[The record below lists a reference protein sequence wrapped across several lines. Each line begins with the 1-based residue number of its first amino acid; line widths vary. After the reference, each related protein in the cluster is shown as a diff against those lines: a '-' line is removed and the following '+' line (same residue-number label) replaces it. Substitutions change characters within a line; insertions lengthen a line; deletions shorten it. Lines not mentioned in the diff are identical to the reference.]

1 MNPKN
6 YQDGSNVRKLVT
18 RLRRE
23 LQHAVQRATQ
33 TTHGI
38 QTSGS
43 PSTTPAPSTGNNHLN
58 TLNHAVSSQT
68 MTSTIRT
75 ANQTWPSPWPLPTNA
90 QTTNPTTHD
99 TTTVLPT
106 DDNHS
111 KTHNHTAPPITA
123 KHKTPP
129 TPYNVTFINDTSNS
143 DPLPRPK
150 MINHAPTISPSLTRE
165 QSATPDNENNTR
177 NPSSST
183 YGSAS
188 SSTIAPTPNLTN
200 TLDNMTK
207 PTAHTPNHSPT
218 SFTTPSKMRWS
229 QEEYNAY
236 QWQEDT
242 RGAAAQNTTYLTSEG
257 NTTREN
263 NNNLLPPSPPNEP
276 APTFTRTP
284 APPPDEQQH
293 EYGPLPDDKGITFHR
308 DQRRYKVTLT
318 CTYCRTQ
325 YTTKWGEGDE
335 PYRELR
341 YAKWQQGRDGSGNY
355 TWQRARCP
363 NYYQD
368 SGGRQNVQRQL
379 ALKY

>member
-1 MNPKN
+1 MDPKY

-43 PSTTPAPSTGNNHLN
+43 PSTTPAPSTGNNHPN

-75 ANQTWPSPWPLPTNA
+75 ANQTWPSPWPLPSNA

-99 TTTVLPT
+99 TNTVLPT
-106 DDNHS
+106 DTNQS

-123 KHKTPP
+123 KHKAPP
-129 TPYNVTFINDTSNS
+129 PPLNDTFIVDTSKS

-200 TLDNMTK
+200 TCDNMTK
-207 PTAHTPNHSPT
+207 PSAHTSNHSPT
-218 SFTTPSKMRWS
+218 PFMTSSKMLWS
-229 QEEYNAY
+229 QEDYNAY

-242 RGAAAQNTTYLTSEG
+242 RGTAVQNTMYWASEG
-257 NTTREN
+257 NTTLEN
-263 NNNLLPPSPPNEP
+263 GNNNLFPPSPPNEP

-284 APPPDEQQH
+284 APPPDEQQNEDGH
-293 EYGPLPDDKGITFHR
+293 PDEKGITWHKDR
-308 DQRRYKVTLT
+308 WRYKVTLK
-318 CTYCRTQ
+318 CTHCSAQYNTQRNWAQARNRT
-325 YTTKWGEGDE
+325 
-335 PYRELR
+335 R
-341 YAKWQQGRDGSGNY
+341 N
-355 TWQRARCP
+355 
-363 NYYQD
+363 
-368 SGGRQNVQRQL
+368 
-379 ALKY
+379 